1 VRVREPEPEPEPEP
15 GWWFRFFFRRRS
27 PGRGLAPLAQ
37 EKQPKAGDVGAI
49 GSAVCSRDPIT
60 YARKTAISARGE
72 GEGRWQLGA
81 ARCRM

>member
-1 VRVREPEPEPEPEP
+1 
-15 GWWFRFFFRRRS
+15 
-27 PGRGLAPLAQ
+27 LAQ